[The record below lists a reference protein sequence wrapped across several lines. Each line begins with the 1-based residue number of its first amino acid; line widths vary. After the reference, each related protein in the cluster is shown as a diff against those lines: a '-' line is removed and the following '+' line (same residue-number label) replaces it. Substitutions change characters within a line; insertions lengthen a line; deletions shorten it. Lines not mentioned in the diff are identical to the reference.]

1 MLSDRDALLAA
12 VRANPEEDTPRLMFA
27 DWLDEQ
33 GDEASATRAEF
44 IRLQCELARLDDGSD
59 SQPLFEFLRDRD
71 FVTGPSADWT
81 KIDDG
86 IHRRIALTMRAED
99 LFGQHGEAWL
109 PKLKAV
115 EWHGRVRSAASRSF
129 LKDAS
134 SSFHRGFPHRVAFS
148 DPRKLKK
155 VAPRLRETVPAVT
168 LIADTF
174 TTQFVEQLA
183 DAGLLGWLHGLEVQ
197 GDCNAGLW
205 ALGHRPEAATVRTLT
220 VRHPF
225 GTDVT
230 ETLAESPH
238 WTGLQE
244 LDLSDRYVH
253 RDAAEWFFYSKPH
266 LPTLKR
272 LSILGSSWT
281 SETIAAFVNAG
292 FTELTSLRFAHC
304 ELNDDAAEVLANCPH
319 LTKLRKLE
327 LDHNNITGRGVTAL
341 ITSPHLANVA
351 FLGLDHNPG
360 NGLDAKR
367 LAEAK
372 PGSLRMFHAHSCRF
386 RTSDVRA
393 LARCPRLRTLWYLDL
408 DDNDIGTPA
417 VRELVR
423 GFGKWCPP
431 IVWLTR
437 NRIDDRGAKLLAG
450 WKAASALRVL
460 HLKHNGIT
468 DTGIRALL
476 DSPNL
481 ANLDDLGVPSVP
493 AISEETEAR
502 LKARFKFHIDYR

>member
-1 MLSDRDALLAA
+1 MLSDREALLAA

-33 GDEASATRAEF
+33 GDEVSATRAEF
-44 IRLQCELARLDDGSD
+44 IRLQCELARLADDGSD
-59 SQPLFEFLRDRD
+59 SQPLFEFLRDHD

-99 LFGQHGEAWL
+99 LLRQHGEAWL
-109 PKLKAV
+109 PKLPEKYKV
-115 EWHGRVRSAASRSF
+115 GWHG
-129 LKDAS
+129 
-134 SSFHRGFPHRVAFS
+134 FHRGFAHRVTLGNL
-148 DPRKLKK
+148 RKLKD
-155 VAPRLRETVPAVT
+155 VAPRLREAVPAAT
-168 LIADTF
+168 LVADNF
-174 TTQFVEQLA
+174 SDDFVDQLA
-183 DAGLLGWLHGLEVQ
+183 YAGLLGWLHGLEVQ
-197 GDCNAGLW
+197 DSGAAGLH
-205 ALGHRPEAATVRTLT
+205 ALGFRSEAAMVRKLKVNYGPRWDTAATLS
-220 VRHPF
+220 
-225 GTDVT
+225 
-230 ETLAESPH
+230 AEARH

-244 LDLSDRYVH
+244 LDLSKISVTPQ
-253 RDAAEWFFYSKPH
+253 AAEIFFRAPH
-266 LPTLKR
+266 LRTLKR
-272 LSILGSSWT
+272 LSMRGNNPPPDVIRGSNWT
-281 SETIAAFVNAG
+281 TDTIRIFVSAG
-292 FTELTSLRFAHC
+292 FAELISLRFTEC
-304 ELNDDAAEVLANCPH
+304 ELNDEAAEILANCPH

-327 LDHNNITGRGVTAL
+327 LDRNNITGRGVTAL
-341 ITSPHLANVA
+341 LTSPHLANVA
-351 FLGLDHNPG
+351 FLGVDHNPG

-372 PGSLRMFHAHSCRF
+372 PGALRMFHAHSCRF

-468 DTGIRALL
+468 DTGIRTLL

-481 ANLDDLGVPSVP
+481 ANLDGLGVPAVP

-502 LKARFKFHIDYR
+502 LKARFKFHHIDY